1 LPDQAAEGVFWD
13 RSGCC
18 LRRSVNQ
25 VYCKAGIYDPH
36 QCKLRMSPYLLTAL
50 AMLAFAANSVF
61 CRMALGEGA
70 IDAASFTA
78 IRLLSGAVTLGI
90 ILLYRNR
97 GFKREKI
104 NILSASMLFIYAIC
118 FSFSYIELS
127 TGAGALILFGTV
139 QLTMILYGLI
149 KGERPGRLAWVGIIA
164 AGGGLVYL
172 LMPSISAPPFFS
184 ASLMMVAGLAWG
196 AYSLRGKGVSDP
208 VTTTS
213 WNFIATI
220 PMVLLSA
227 LIFHADA
234 SVSTKGITLAILS
247 GALASG
253 IGYAIWY
260 SALPGLTPTRA
271 ATVQLS
277 VPVIAALGG
286 VMFMAEPVSV
296 RLVVSSIVVLGGVY
310 LTIRPVSRQ

>member
-1 LPDQAAEGVFWD
+1 
-13 RSGCC
+13 
-18 LRRSVNQ
+18 
-25 VYCKAGIYDPH
+25 
-36 QCKLRMSPYLLTAL
+36 MSPYLLTAL

-90 ILLYRNR
+90 ILLCRNR
-97 GFKREKI
+97 GFRREKV
-104 NILSASMLFIYAIC
+104 NMLSASMLFIYAIC

-172 LMPSISAPPFFS
+172 VMPGISAPPFFS
-184 ASLMMVAGLAWG
+184 ASLMVVAGLAWG
-196 AYSLRGKGVSDP
+196 VYSLRGKGVSDP

-220 PMVLLSA
+220 PMVLICS
-227 LIFHADA
+227 LIFQADV
-234 SVSTKGITLAILS
+234 SVSTKGLTLAILS

-286 VMFMAEPVSV
+286 VILMAEPVSV

-310 LTIRPVSRQ
+310 LTIRPVPLK

>member
-1 LPDQAAEGVFWD
+1 
-13 RSGCC
+13 
-18 LRRSVNQ
+18 
-25 VYCKAGIYDPH
+25 
-36 QCKLRMSPYLLTAL
+36 MSPYLLTAL

-61 CRMALGEGA
+61 CRMALGEQV

-78 IRLLSGAVTLGI
+78 IRLVSGAMMLGI
-90 ILLYRNR
+90 ILIYHNR
-97 GFKREKI
+97 GFKRAKI
-104 NILSASMLFIYAIC
+104 NLPSAFMLFVYAIC

-139 QLTMILYGLI
+139 QLTMILYGLL
-149 KGERPGRLAWVGIIA
+149 KGERPGWLAWAGIIA
-164 AGGGLVYL
+164 AFGGLVYL
-172 LMPSISAPPFFS
+172 LMPSASAPPLFG
-184 ASLMMVAGLAWG
+184 ALLMMVAGLAWG
-196 AYSLRGKGVSDP
+196 VYSLRGKGVSNP

-220 PMVLLSA
+220 PMVLLA
-227 LIFHADA
+227 CLFFRADA
-234 SVSTKGITLAILS
+234 SVSAKGITLAILS

-277 VPVIAALGG
+277 VPVIAAIGG
-286 VMFMAEPVSV
+286 VMFLAEPVSV
-296 RLVVSSIVVLGGVY
+296 RLVVASIIVLGGVY
-310 LTIRPVSRQ
+310 LTIRPVPRQ